1 MKRNLLKTVSI
12 YVCVILCVL
21 TILVSYQRIT
31 IYRKKWRNKLDPEMR
46 RYVSKAKIMVLM
58 LVTKNYDKI
67 GSIGGSFVYEYCK
80 RNGYGF
86 EMYRDK
92 LNDNLHINFSKF
104 EMAKDAMNR
113 NPDYDYFVVIDAD
126 VVFTTY
132 EMGIRKLISVSDE
145 PRAKMFAPKDV
156 YKVVGGVGY
165 SGTSM
170 NAGFMIFHKTAYNM
184 IVRYLEITEHTE
196 CGQQY
201 NNKHPR
207 NQNVFDKCFKSSL
220 NEGEF
225 SYVPWELVGVNVSKY
240 IKQVYDK
247 KKYVE
252 KYGMYSNPFIVDIL
266 NKYDTGIIRIN

>member
-1 MKRNLLKTVSI
+1 M
-12 YVCVILCVL
+12 CVNNISELS
-21 TILVSYQRIT
+21 TNYNIS
-31 IYRKKWRNKLDPEMR
+31 KKMEKQIDPEMR

-207 NQNVFDKCFKSSL
+207 NQNVFDKCFKSTL

-225 SYVPWELVGVNVSKY
+225 SYVPWELVGVNVSKC